1 MSQIVEP
8 KTYTGKE
15 LETIFFRP
23 MLTGPDAKDLGI
35 KVMYNMPVP
44 TTLNFWRGGND
55 ILQKYSSGWS
65 GGAASEKFQKNI
77 SLSKVKAEMGYSA
90 SDYFTMVFEQ
100 IAARPEVNLEDLSGT
115 ELEEAETA
123 LFRTALAESI
133 RATMWMGNTK
143 RTNGKFNTFDGLLPQ
158 LVKEIEANSSEVTF
172 NFVDDAAYT
181 APDKGD
187 EILKAVWDQA
197 DIKLRELKGQNN
209 LVFFVTSDIYS
220 RYEASL
226 DSATLEAAYI
236 AKQQGRESLSWRGI
250 PVVDMQVSGY
260 LNDLGDNSM
269 PKTWAILTD
278 RRNVAL
284 AVNTSDFPG
293 TEIRMWYNPDE
304 MQNRQRAVFAAGCD
318 YLLPELLSIVFK
330 A

>member
-1 MSQIVEP
+1 
-8 KTYTGKE
+8 
-15 LETIFFRP
+15 
-23 MLTGPDAKDLGI
+23 
-35 KVMYNMPVP
+35 
-44 TTLNFWRGGND
+44 
-55 ILQKYSSGWS
+55 
-65 GGAASEKFQKNI
+65 
-77 SLSKVKAEMGYSA
+77 
-90 SDYFTMVFEQ
+90 MVFEQ

-115 ELEEAETA
+115 ELEEAETT

-143 RTNGKFNTFDGLLPQ
+143 RTTGKFNTFDGLLPQ